1 MDNRPL
7 VWDRANRKH
16 LAPDHPERGIS
27 LSDVEEVLADPA
39 RDQRYDSLRDNHPV
53 LGRTKAGRWL
63 VVVWVDHPRGRYPI
77 HARPA
82 SVKVQRRWRK
92 P

>member
-16 LAPDHPERGIS
+16 LAKDHPERGIS
-27 LSDVEEVLADPA
+27 LSEVEEVLTDPA
-39 RDQRYDSLRDNHPV
+39 RDERYDPLRDNHPV

-63 VVVWVDHPRGRYPI
+63 IVVWVDHPRGRYPV